1 MSSVIFEKQLF
12 YVHNYW
18 ETTLQGPQPL
28 RTSHSKSQL
37 LRNGPYT
44 KSHRKTEV
52 VEETTITKYYG
63 KIESPKE
70 KKILICV
77 RF

>member
-1 MSSVIFEKQLF
+1 LRFIIIKKWLFEF
-12 YVHNYW
+12 CNIW

-70 KKILICV
+70 KKILICA